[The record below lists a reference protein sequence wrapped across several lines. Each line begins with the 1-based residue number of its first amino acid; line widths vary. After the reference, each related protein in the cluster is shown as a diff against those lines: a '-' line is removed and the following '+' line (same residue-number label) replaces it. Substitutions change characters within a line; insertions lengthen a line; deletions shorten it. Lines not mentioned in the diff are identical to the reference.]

1 LRNNQKSGD
10 VTKNAV
16 SGDNL
21 ARKPFRF
28 CSRLPKSE
36 RNTNLHRGRGPL
48 LGRYGPALYLGILNR
63 DGPDRNGMRVSIPI
77 RHENAVIFGRLMEFP
92 LGSAGSRRRGRKL
105 PFRPVN

>member
-1 LRNNQKSGD
+1 MLFQAIIFLVNHLDSARDFQKAKETRIYIG
-10 VTKNAV
+10 
-16 SGDNL
+16 
-21 ARKPFRF
+21 
-28 CSRLPKSE
+28 
-36 RNTNLHRGRGPL
+36 GRGPL
-48 LGRYGPALYLGILNR
+48 LGRYGPALYLDILNR